1 MKTIFMMSA
10 VAAVALASSA
20 AFAQS
25 GPAPITVRPPE
36 GRVWQTCLD
45 RSEDLR
51 WPWIDGA
58 DSVRVVFASLCT
70 GRRRTVSVGKT
81 EGELYGTSS
90 WPTLAEGEEHLYDVT
105 LTYLSGAEVLE
116 SHAARVALIPG
127 VKGGEGAVVRDV
139 DSRAWGKSRV
149 EHPMFAYDA
158 AWSTGVVT
166 QVSLVR
172 QAGVDAVSETT
183 LDGLSG
189 YDVALAV
196 PSASLSLLFDGE
208 EALSAL
214 VRYAP
219 IGTTIIVR

>member
-1 MKTIFMMSA
+1 MKTMFKMSA
-10 VAAVALASSA
+10 VVAFAFAFAA

-58 DSVRVVFASLCT
+58 DSARVVFASLCT

-81 EGELYGTSS
+81 EGELYGSSS
-90 WPTLAEGEEHLYDVT
+90 WPTLAKGEEHLYDVT

-116 SHAARVALIPG
+116 SHTALVALIPG

-166 QVSLVR
+166 QVSLAR
-172 QAGVDAVSETT
+172 QAGVDAVSETA
-183 LDGLSG
+183 LGGLSG

-196 PSASLSLLFDGE
+196 PPASLSLLFDGE